1 MVLFNVVSVWKEISG
16 FGYFVSGKR
25 ERIGLLVRPKSDFS
39 VNYIITLS
47 FDLPPS
53 LIY

>member
-25 ERIGLLVRPKSDFS
+25 ERIGLLVRPKSDF
-39 VNYIITLS
+39 IITLS